1 MEPNA
6 YFDELMAH
14 IPALLEPAAT
24 PGESTLQLTTAEVFE
39 RLQRHYPSQSYT
51 PEAVYQALAD
61 MGYVQHD
68 PYRTLEFVWLFK

>member
-1 MEPNA
+1 MEPSA

-24 PGESTLQLTTAEVFE
+24 PGESTLQLTTTGVCE
-39 RLQRHYPSQSYT
+39 RLQRHYPSTGYT
-51 PEAVYQALAD
+51 AQMVFEALTD

-68 PYRTLEFVWLFK
+68 PYRTLEFVWFFK